1 MVFSAFFVIFFDFFM
16 FVVKSG
22 VKFLKKWVQEAMNFT
37 KITQG
42 LRKMSICGKMVVMG
56 ARIRPVFAF
65 KN

>member
-1 MVFSAFFVIFFDFFM
+1 
-16 FVVKSG
+16 
-22 VKFLKKWVQEAMNFT
+22 MNFT

-65 KN
+65 KNLNATIFNQIVTIS